1 MRLELYI
8 STHIDGRFSLLVF
21 REGGCELLLRPEL
34 SVSTLNLD
42 AFSATWEVHIQV
54 EEHVTI

>member
-8 STHIDGRFSLLVF
+8 STHIEGRFSLLVF

-42 AFSATWEVHIQV
+42 AFSAT
-54 EEHVTI
+54 